1 MRKLLLSSFLATS
14 CLFGAQALAVEPVA
28 GTNYVVLESPVA
40 VSKKDQIEVVELF
53 WYGCPH
59 CYQLEPTLNP
69 WVEQLP
75 EDVNFVK
82 MPAMFG
88 GAWDVHG
95 QLFYTLQ
102 ALKVEQKVH
111 DRVFDALHNKKQ
123 RLANAKEI
131 ASFLEADGIDQ
142 DTFNKTW
149 NSFGVKSQMEK
160 ARQQAMAYQVQGVP
174 ALVINGKYRFDIGM
188 AGGLTETTELAD
200 ALIAQERQAT
210 ESEQE

>member
-142 DTFNKTW
+142 DTFYKTW